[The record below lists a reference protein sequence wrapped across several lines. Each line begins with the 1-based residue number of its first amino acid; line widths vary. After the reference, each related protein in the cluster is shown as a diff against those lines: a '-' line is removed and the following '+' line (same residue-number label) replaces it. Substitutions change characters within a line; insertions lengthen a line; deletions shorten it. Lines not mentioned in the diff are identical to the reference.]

1 MEWTWFGRWLRV
13 AEFFNGEK
21 LNSVWEKS
29 DWERLNFLMVKNW
42 IWFQRRNGSGNGFF
56 LFFLM
61 EKDAVEQGA
70 VEGEARS
77 LRKCVEECTIAW
89 EKWENM

>member
-1 MEWTWFGRWLRV
+1 
-13 AEFFNGEK
+13 
-21 LNSVWEKS
+21 
-29 DWERLNFLMVKNW
+29 MVKNW

-77 LRKCVEECTIAW
+77 LRKCVEECTIA
-89 EKWENM
+89 